1 MKYLIENQYIDNYE
15 IEKFIIE
22 NKSLYNSFEKDF
34 KGIKPKNCC
43 GFLKINDEDYF
54 IIPKIC
60 NEDEKNLNISI
71 YMLLFAYDIKI
82 KNEDL
87 SQLENIKYN
96 FLKIF
101 IKFFSD
107 TLLEELKR
115 GLSKN
120 YINKE
125 EKLKVLKGK
134 YLIKEN
140 FSNFYHQNIYCQF
153 DEFSMNNE
161 LNQFFVYVIK
171 IFKRYS
177 NTSNLFRCESMFDEV
192 EEKHIDIE
200 RLKIKFDRL
209 NNRFKKSFD
218 IAILIL
224 KSLSSQTEN
233 SKNNSFTFLFD
244 MSEVFEKFI
253 GNLYKQ
259 IDNTTELQVEKNYG
273 NLKLKPDILTDNLII
288 DTKYKLVKN
297 KEDLKTNDKY
307 QMFTYGINFNR
318 KETML
323 LYPKHIFDVYED
335 LKLGKDD
342 ILVNLKMRS
351 IELISENFEFDEYIE
366 EIRRRL
372 GNVNGL

>member
-60 NEDEKNLNISI
+60 NEDEKNLNIFI

-307 QMFTYGINFNR
+307 QMFTYGINFKR

-323 LYPKHIFDVYED
+323 LYPKHIFDVNEN

-342 ILVNLKMRS
+342 TLVNLKMRS
-351 IELISENFEFDEYIE
+351 IDLKFEDKDFEIYVD
-366 EIRRRL
+366 EIRKRVENL
-372 GNVNGL
+372 K

>member
-60 NEDEKNLNISI
+60 NEDEKNLNIFI

-125 EKLKVLKGK
+125 ENLKVLKGK

-161 LNQFFVYVIK
+161 LNQFFVYAIK

-218 IAILIL
+218 IAIFIL

-259 IDNTTELQVEKNYG
+259 IDNSTELQVEKNYG

-351 IELISENFEFDEYIE
+351 IELKFEDKDFEMYVD
-366 EIRRRL
+366 EIRKRIK
-372 GNVNGL
+372 NVI

>member
-1 MKYLIENQYIDNYE
+1 MKFILENQYIPKELESYIKEDKKLYDV
-15 IEKFIIE
+15 F
-22 NKSLYNSFEKDF
+22 SLDF
-34 KGIKPKNCC
+34 NGIKPKNTC
-43 GFLKINDEDYF
+43 GFLRIKNEDYF

-60 NEDEKNLNISI
+60 TEDEKNLNIFI
-71 YMLLFAYDIKI
+71 YMLIFAYDIKI
-82 KNEDL
+82 KNEEI
-87 SQLENIKYN
+87 SQLVNIKYN

-107 TLLEELKR
+107 TLFEELKK
-115 GLSKN
+115 GVSKK

-125 EKLKVLKGK
+125 ENLKVLKGK

-153 DEFSMNNE
+153 DEFSMDNE
-161 LNQFFVYVIK
+161 LNQFFFYAIK

-177 NTSNLFRCESMFDEV
+177 NTQNLFRCESIFDEV
-192 EEKHIDIE
+192 EYKHIDID

-209 NNRFKKSFD
+209 NHRFKKSFD
-218 IAILIL
+218 IAMLIL
-224 KSLSSQTEN
+224 KSLSSQVEN
-233 SKNNSFTFLFD
+233 SKNESFTFLFD

-259 IDNTTELQVEKNYG
+259 IDTSTEIQVEKNYG
-273 NLKLKPDILTDNLII
+273 NLKLKPDILTSSLII

-307 QMFTYGINFNR
+307 QMFTYGINFKR

-323 LYPKHIFDVYED
+323 LYPKYIFEVDED
-335 LKLGKDD
+335 LKLGKDET
-342 ILVNLKMRS
+342 LVNLKMRS
-351 IELISENFEFDEYIE
+351 IDLKFEEEGFQMYVD
-366 EIRRRL
+366 EIRKRL
-372 GNVNGL
+372 ENIK

>member
-60 NEDEKNLNISI
+60 NEDEKNLNIFI

>member
-1 MKYLIENQYIDNYE
+1 
-15 IEKFIIE
+15 
-22 NKSLYNSFEKDF
+22 
-34 KGIKPKNCC
+34 
-43 GFLKINDEDYF
+43 
-54 IIPKIC
+54 
-60 NEDEKNLNISI
+60 
-71 YMLLFAYDIKI
+71 
-82 KNEDL
+82 
-87 SQLENIKYN
+87 
-96 FLKIF
+96 
-101 IKFFSD
+101 
-107 TLLEELKR
+107 
-115 GLSKN
+115 
-120 YINKE
+120 
-125 EKLKVLKGK
+125 
-134 YLIKEN
+134 
-140 FSNFYHQNIYCQF
+140 
-153 DEFSMNNE
+153 
-161 LNQFFVYVIK
+161 
-171 IFKRYS
+171 
-177 NTSNLFRCESMFDEV
+177 
-192 EEKHIDIE
+192 
-200 RLKIKFDRL
+200 
-209 NNRFKKSFD
+209 
-218 IAILIL
+218 
-224 KSLSSQTEN
+224 
-233 SKNNSFTFLFD
+233 

-259 IDNTTELQVEKNYG
+259 IDNSTKVQSEKNYG